1 MSVVTDPGFRPK
13 YHELH
18 RVGRSGIWRSV
29 VGSLLLIVL
38 VFAVVPLIAGGIAVV
53 ALMASGSSAAE
64 AARALDLTEEVTPT
78 ALAVVNIVLAS
89 AIPLA
94 WLVSW
99 VMHGLKPRWLASIA
113 PRIRWKYLFACLG
126 LSVVALIASL
136 IVAVLLPTAPGGEP
150 VGELNEF
157 TRRTRD
163 FLIVILL
170 LTPFQA
176 AGEEYLF
183 RGYLTQAFGSLVRA
197 RQAAQVLAV
206 VGPALIFA
214 LFHGFSQAPPVFFDR
229 FAFGVVAGHPRD
241 PHRRAR
247 GGHRDARPQQLHGLR
262 ARARVRRLHRGG
274 QRDGRE
280 QLVDD
285 LLHADPVAGL
295 PGPRAVGGE
304 GHGPVDHRT
313 PRRWRAATPFAGP
326 RFGGVPSARVT
337 FVVGSGKGRVV
348 VRTFAQRSY

>member
-1 MSVVTDPGFRPK
+1 MSVVNDPGFRPE

-18 RVGRSGIWRSV
+18 RVGRSGVWRSV

-38 VFAVVPLIAGGIAVV
+38 VFGLVPLVTGGIAVV
-53 ALMASGSSAAE
+53 VLMAGGKSAAE
-64 AARALDLTEEVTPT
+64 AATVLDLTQEVTPT

-94 WLVSW
+94 WLVSRTL
-99 VMHGLKPRWLASIA
+99 HGLKPRWLASVA
-113 PRIRWKYLFACLG
+113 PRIRWTYLLACLG
-126 LSVVALIASL
+126 LSVMALVASL
-136 IVAVLLPTAPGGEP
+136 IVAVLLPTTAAGEP

-197 RQAAQVLAV
+197 RRAAQVLAV

-229 FAFGVVAGHPRD
+229 FAFGLVAGILVIRT
-241 PHRRAR
+241 
-247 GGHRDARPQQLHGLR
+247 GGLEASIAMHVLNNFLAYGLALSFGDFTEAVNATGASSWWMIFSTLTQSLVYLGLALWV
-262 ARARVRRLHRGG
+262 ARAMGLSRTGPPVGG
-274 QRDGRE
+274 VLPPSSG
-280 QLVDD
+280 
-285 LLHADPVAGL
+285 DPVLEASR
-295 PGPRAVGGE
+295 PRV
-304 GHGPVDHRT
+304 
-313 PRRWRAATPFAGP
+313 
-326 RFGGVPSARVT
+326 
-337 FVVGSGKGRVV
+337 
-348 VRTFAQRSY
+348 

>member
-1 MSVVTDPGFRPK
+1 MSLASDPGFRPA
-13 YHELH
+13 YHQLH
-18 RVGRSGIWRSV
+18 LVGRSGIWRSV

-38 VFAVVPLIAGGIAVV
+38 VFAVVPIVAGGIAIV
-53 ALMASGSSAAE
+53 ALMAGGSSATE
-64 AARALDLTEEVTPT
+64 AAKVLDITEEVTPT

-99 VMHGLKPRWLASIA
+99 FVHGLKPRWLASIA

-136 IVAVLLPTAPGGEP
+136 GVAVVLPTAPGGEP

-229 FAFGVVAGHPRD
+229 FAFGVVAGILVIRT
-241 PHRRAR
+241 
-247 GGHRDARPQQLHGLR
+247 GGLEAGIAMHVLNNFMAYGLALAFGDFTEAVNASGPSSWWTIFSTLTQSLVYLGLALWV
-262 ARARVRRLHRGG
+262 ARAM
-274 QRDGRE
+274 
-280 QLVDD
+280 
-285 LLHADPVAGL
+285 GL
-295 PGPRAVGGE
+295 SRTGPAVGGALPPPS
-304 GHGPVDHRT
+304 GDPVLEASP
-313 PRRWRAATPFAGP
+313 PR
-326 RFGGVPSARVT
+326 V
-337 FVVGSGKGRVV
+337 
-348 VRTFAQRSY
+348 

>member
-1 MSVVTDPGFRPK
+1 MSLSSDPAFRPK

-38 VFAVVPLIAGGIAVV
+38 VFAVVPIVVGGIAVV
-53 ALMASGSSAAE
+53 ALMAGGSSAAE
-64 AARALDLTEEVTPT
+64 AARVLDLSEEVTPT

-99 VMHGLKPRWLASIA
+99 AFHGLKPRWLASIA
-113 PRIRWKYLFACLG
+113 PRIRWKYLLACVG
-126 LSVVALIASL
+126 VSVVALIAAL
-136 IVAVLLPTAPGGEP
+136 IVAVLLPNAPDGAP
-150 VGELNEF
+150 AAELNDF
-157 TRRTRD
+157 TQRTRD
-163 FLIVILL
+163 FLLVILL

-197 RQAAQVLAV
+197 RRVAQVLAV

-229 FAFGVVAGHPRD
+229 FAFGVVAGVLVLRT
-241 PHRRAR
+241 
-247 GGHRDARPQQLHGLR
+247 GGLEASIAMHVLNNFLAYGLALAFGDFTEAVNATGASSWWMIFSTLTQSLVYLALALWV
-262 ARARVRRLHRGG
+262 ARAMGLSTTGPAVGSALPPPSG
-274 QRDGRE
+274 
-280 QLVDD
+280 
-285 LLHADPVAGL
+285 DPVLEAS
-295 PGPRAVGGE
+295 PPRV
-304 GHGPVDHRT
+304 
-313 PRRWRAATPFAGP
+313 
-326 RFGGVPSARVT
+326 
-337 FVVGSGKGRVV
+337 
-348 VRTFAQRSY
+348 

>member
-99 VMHGLKPRWLASIA
+99 VLHGLKPRWLASIA
-113 PRIRWKYLFACLG
+113 PRIRWKYLSACLC

-136 IVAVLLPTAPGGEP
+136 IVAMLLPTAAGGEP

-157 TRRTRD
+157 TQRTRD
-163 FLIVILL
+163 FLVVILL

-229 FAFGVVAGHPRD
+229 FAFGLVAGILVIRT
-241 PHRRAR
+241 
-247 GGHRDARPQQLHGLR
+247 GGLEAGIAMHVLNNFMAYGLALTFGDFTEAVNATGASSWWMIFSTLTQSLVYLGLALWV
-262 ARARVRRLHRGG
+262 ARAMGLETTGPPVGG
-274 QRDGRE
+274 A
-280 QLVDD
+280 L
-285 LLHADPVAGL
+285 PPPS
-295 PGPRAVGGE
+295 PGPVLEAS
-304 GHGPVDHRT
+304 P
-313 PRRWRAATPFAGP
+313 PR
-326 RFGGVPSARVT
+326 V
-337 FVVGSGKGRVV
+337 
-348 VRTFAQRSY
+348 